1 MCPCAEL
8 HGLPVGVLIARHVAP
23 RAVQLISLRGRQGP
37 RTPRCSAKIGRASL
51 DNLAALLTDCAHPTV
66 LRAPRDGGGGGDHRG
81 IAESLVRAFD
91 SPIDGAPTM
100 NGGQGGPQDD
110 ARDALQLGH
119 AAAAGA
125 HTWQGV
131 GYGVYRPSSVVQHA
145 S

>member
-1 MCPCAEL
+1 M
-8 HGLPVGVLIARHVAP
+8 
-23 RAVQLISLRGRQGP
+23 
-37 RTPRCSAKIGRASL
+37 
-51 DNLAALLTDCAHPTV
+51 
-66 LRAPRDGGGGGDHRG
+66 LRAPRDGGDGGEHRG

-100 NGGQGGPQDD
+100 IGGQGGPQDD
-110 ARDALQLGH
+110 ARDAPQLGH